1 MSIDYVAEI
10 QKIMPPPANP
20 IDVDP
25 AVLQRNLE
33 SLKLTSGLPE
43 DYLRYATL
51 YGSGS
56 PRIHYDE
63 PGLGPHSWDFWSPA
77 RPTYPE
83 IVADFFDTKNQYREA
98 METFDIPLGLYPE
111 PGGLLPFG
119 VDNSGVWFTWK
130 TIGIPKGWNV
140 VVIYAYDYDEYEEF
154 DMGFSEFLFQWL
166 TKRLPERHWNTAE
179 WKVTGIS
186 FSQNIYF
193 R

>member
-43 DYLRYATL
+43 DYLRYAMI
-51 YGSGS
+51 YGSGCPQLHDNDPEIG
-56 PRIHYDE
+56 PRT
-63 PGLGPHSWDFWSPA
+63 WDMWSPA

-83 IVADFFDTKNQYREA
+83 IIARFYDAKNQFREA

-119 VDNSGVWFTWK
+119 EDHSGFSFTWK
-130 TIGIPKGWNV
+130 TDGNPEEWKV
-140 VVIYAYDYDEYEEF
+140 VFIYAYDYDEYEIF
-154 DMGFSEFLFQWL
+154 DMGFSEFLFQLL
-166 TKRLPERHWNTAE
+166 TQQLSSKMIITDGN
-179 WKVTGIS
+179 VTGIS
-186 FSQNIYF
+186 FSQRLYGM
-193 R
+193 